1 MKSQVPS
8 VPLPARLSRIMDGL
22 IVHQALYVAAK
33 LGVADLLA
41 GDPRPITELAGQLDV
56 NESAL
61 HRILRALASQGVF
74 EETNPGVFANTEL
87 SQFLCTGVPG
97 SIRSMLIL
105 RGSEFFYAPFG
116 EILYSVQT
124 GKSARAR
131 MHGMD
136 GFEYLKTHP
145 EQARVFD
152 DAMTDI
158 SRLAGPAVAMAYDF
172 GAWGRVM
179 DIGGGN
185 GMLLAAVL
193 NAHSQLHGVLADLP
207 HVLERAR
214 QRGFLGGEL
223 EARSAFEACDFFR
236 EVPSGCRAYMLK
248 SVIHDWDDEAS
259 LTILTNCRRV
269 VPNDGVLL
277 LVEYPIPED
286 NLPSAGKLTDIVMM
300 VLTGGRERTLQQ
312 YRLLL
317 GAAGFRFNQVY
328 PTSADFV
335 IIEAMPA

>member
-8 VPLPARLSRIMDGL
+8 VPLPARLSRIVDGL

-33 LGVADLLA
+33 LGVADRLSA
-41 GDPRPITELAGQLDV
+41 GPQTVAELADQLEV

-61 HRILRALASQGVF
+61 YRILRALASQGVF
-74 EETNPGVFANTEL
+74 EETNPEVFANTEL
-87 SQFLCTGVPG
+87 SQFLYTGVPG
-97 SIRSMLIL
+97 SIRSVLIL

-131 MHGMD
+131 MHGMG

-145 EQARVFD
+145 ELARVFD

-158 SRLAGPAVAMAYDF
+158 SKLAGPAVAAAYDF
-172 GAWGRVM
+172 GAWGSVM

-193 NAHSQLHGVLADLP
+193 NAHPQLHGVLADLP

-214 QRGFLGGEL
+214 QRGFLADEL
-223 EARSAFEACDFFR
+223 EARSAFEVCDFFR

-259 LTILTNCRRV
+259 LTILTEVRRE
-269 VPNDGVLL
+269 
-277 LVEYPIPED
+277 VEEMG
-286 NLPSAGKLTDIVMM
+286 NFEG
-300 VLTGGRERTLQQ
+300 
-312 YRLLL
+312 
-317 GAAGFRFNQVY
+317 
-328 PTSADFV
+328 
-335 IIEAMPA
+335 

>member
-8 VPLPARLSRIMDGL
+8 VPLPARLSRIVDGL

-33 LGVADLLA
+33 LGVADRLSA
-41 GDPRPITELAGQLDV
+41 GPQTVAELADQLEV

-61 HRILRALASQGVF
+61 YRILRALASQGVF
-74 EETNPGVFANTEL
+74 EETNPEVFANTEL
-87 SQFLCTGVPG
+87 SQFLYTGVPG
-97 SIRSMLIL
+97 SIRSVLIL

-131 MHGMD
+131 MHGMG
-136 GFEYLKTHP
+136 GFEYLKMHS
-145 EQARVFD
+145 ELARVFD

-158 SRLAGPAVAMAYDF
+158 SKLAGPAVATAYDF
-172 GAWGRVM
+172 GAWGSVM
-179 DIGGGN
+179 DIGSGN

-193 NAHSQLHGVLADLP
+193 NAHPQLHGVLADLP

-214 QRGFLGGEL
+214 QRGFLADEL
-223 EARSAFEACDFFR
+223 EARSAFEVCDFFR

-259 LTILTNCRRV
+259 LTILTEVRRE
-269 VPNDGVLL
+269 
-277 LVEYPIPED
+277 VEEMG
-286 NLPSAGKLTDIVMM
+286 NFEG
-300 VLTGGRERTLQQ
+300 
-312 YRLLL
+312 
-317 GAAGFRFNQVY
+317 
-328 PTSADFV
+328 
-335 IIEAMPA
+335 